1 MKLHLSVGRSLKPL
15 FPLLNTWG
23 GQGAMI
29 VRCLMESS
37 GFCALAPNGGILQ
50 AVYQRFRQW
59 RDNGTFEQI
68 LRHLYL
74 RLREDGLIDLDTWM
88 VDSTSI
94 RASRAASGA
103 EKKGAR
109 RNRNTTVPAE
119 AGPD

>member
-1 MKLHLSVGRSLKPL
+1 MKLHLSVGLSLKPL

-103 EKKGAR
+103 GKKGAR